1 MAESLRRFLVGH
13 VTDSVTNQ
21 QFAEVA
27 SRWNSPTGLEA
38 AAWVEQV
45 PASDR
50 AAYERRQQRR
60 ITTTTPGGFALARR
74 RESYLPATL
83 ATRVA
88 PLSAPGLD
96 LSAVPGLS
104 TAIALP
110 RTRRA
115 VTATGLV
122 RQADGTTGLFLVRA
136 AENLERGV
144 LEPGFVVLFV
154 PSSWLLA
161 TARAST
167 QEPGLRLIVGAAAT
181 GASGRG
187 AGLGRTFTEFGQ
199 RFDVQLPRAPV
210 DGADAALPW
219 IILTGGLLL
228 AALVGRLGISGAQRA
243 AERSRLLADALG
255 AEERERRALAEA
267 LHDHALQNLLSA
279 RLELEEAAETLAHP
293 ALDRADAAV
302 ADTIRQLREAVFELH
317 PYVLEEAGLTAAL
330 RAVAQ
335 EAAARAQLAVRLDLR
350 YEHHHPRDPLLFSV
364 GRELLNNVVR
374 HANASQVSVRLVER
388 NNALELTVEDDGR
401 GFPPERLT
409 ERLAHGHVGLASQRF
424 RLESAGGSMV
434 IAAAPGRGTRVEV
447 RLPVR

>member
-1 MAESLRRFLVGH
+1 M
-13 VTDSVTNQ
+13 
-21 QFAEVA
+21 
-27 SRWNSPTGLEA
+27 
-38 AAWVEQV
+38 
-45 PASDR
+45 
-50 AAYERRQQRR
+50 
-60 ITTTTPGGFALARR
+60 
-74 RESYLPATL
+74 
-83 ATRVA
+83 A

-104 TAIALP
+104 TAVALP

-122 RQADGTTGLFLVRA
+122 RQPDGTTGLFLVRA
-136 AENLERGV
+136 AENRDRGA

-154 PSSWLLA
+154 PSTWLLA
-161 TARAST
+161 AARAST
-167 QEPGLRLIVGAAAT
+167 QEPGLRLIVGATST

-187 AGLGRTFTEFGQ
+187 ASAGSTFTALGQ

-335 EAAARAQLAVRLDLR
+335 EAAARARLAVRLDLR
-350 YEHHHPRDPLLFSV
+350 YEHRHPRDPLLFSV

-374 HANASQVSVRLVER
+374 HANASQVSVSLVER
-388 NNALELTVEDDGR
+388 NNELELTVEDDGC
-401 GFPPERLT
+401 GFPPN
-409 ERLAHGHVGLASQRF
+409 G
-424 RLESAGGSMV
+424 
-434 IAAAPGRGTRVEV
+434 
-447 RLPVR
+447 